1 MTHAIPSWVLER
13 LILEIKSEVRQTASY
28 TGRESLKPEVYEAM
42 MQVNREDFVRDEDR
56 ELAWDNSPLLIGQN
70 QTISQPYIVALMTDM
85 LEVDS
90 DSVVL
95 EVGAGSGYQAAVLSR
110 IVKQVIS
117 IEIIPQL
124 AQQAQQFLHNLG
136 YNNITVKCGNGRL
149 GWPQQ
154 APYDAIIVTAA
165 SEDIPPELIRQLK
178 PGGRL
183 VIPLGGKWLAQ
194 QLMEISKD
202 EEGHVTERAV
212 LPVSFVPLTGSNLNP
227 DDR

>member
-1 MTHAIPSWVLER
+1 MTHTISSRALER
-13 LILEIKSEVRQTASY
+13 LILEIKNEVRQTASY

-56 ELAWDNSPLLIGQN
+56 ELAWGNYPLSIGQG

-95 EVGAGSGYQAAVLSR
+95 EIGAGSGYQAAVLSR
-110 IVKQVIS
+110 MVKQVIS

-124 AQQAQQFLHNLG
+124 AQQAQKFLYNLG
-136 YNNITVKCGNGRL
+136 YKNITVKCGNGRL

-178 PGGRL
+178 SGGRL
-183 VIPLGGKWLAQ
+183 VIPLGGQWMTQ

-202 EEGHVTERAV
+202 EEGDITEKTV
-212 LPVSFVPLTGSNLNP
+212 LPVSFVPLTGNNRNP

>member
-1 MTHAIPSWVLER
+1 MTLQQLLR
-13 LILEIKSEVRQTASY
+13 EIKNEVRQTASY
-28 TGRESLKPEVYEAM
+28 TGRERLKPEVYAAM
-42 MQVNREDFVRDEDR
+42 AAVNREDFVREQDR
-56 ELAWDNSPLLIGQN
+56 ELAWGNYPLSIGEG

-95 EVGAGSGYQAAVLSR
+95 EIGAGSGYQAAVLSR
-110 IVKQVIS
+110 LVKQVIS

-124 AQQAQQFLHNLG
+124 AQQAQRFLHNLG
-136 YNNITVKCGNGRL
+136 YNNVAVKCGNGRL

-165 SEDIPPELIRQLK
+165 SEDVPPELIRQLK

-183 VIPLGGKWLAQ
+183 VIPLGGQWQAQ
-194 QLMEISKD
+194 QLMEISRD
-202 EEGHVTERAV
+202 EEGNVTEKSV
-212 LPVSFVPLTGSNLNP
+212 LPVSFVPLTGE
-227 DDR
+227 

>member
-1 MTHAIPSWVLER
+1 MTQVISSRALER
-13 LILEIKSEVRQTASY
+13 LIREIKSEVRQTASY
-28 TGRESLKPEVYEAM
+28 TGRENLKPEVYEAM

-56 ELAWDNSPLLIGQN
+56 GLAWGNYPLSIGQG

-90 DSVVL
+90 ESVVL
-95 EVGAGSGYQAAVLSR
+95 EIGAGSGYQAAILSR

-124 AQQAQQFLHNLG
+124 ARQAQKFLSNLG
-136 YNNITVKCGNGRL
+136 YENVTVKCGNGRL
-149 GWPQQ
+149 GWPQL

-165 SEDIPPELIRQLK
+165 SGDIPPELIRQLK

-183 VIPLGGKWLAQ
+183 VIPLGGQWLAQ

-202 EEGHVTERAV
+202 EEGNTTEKAV
-212 LPVSFVPLTGSNLNP
+212 LPVSFVPLTGSKES
-227 DDR
+227 

>member
-1 MTHAIPSWVLER
+1 MTHVISSRALER

-56 ELAWDNSPLLIGQN
+56 ELAWGNYPLSIGQG

-95 EVGAGSGYQAAVLSR
+95 EIGAGSGYQAAVLSR
-110 IVKQVIS
+110 MVKQVIS

-136 YNNITVKCGNGRL
+136 YKNIVVKCGNGRL

-183 VIPLGGKWLAQ
+183 VIPLGGQWMTQ

-202 EEGHVTERAV
+202 EEGHTTEKTV
-212 LPVSFVPLTGSNLNP
+212 LPVSFVPLTGSNL
-227 DDR
+227 DTDGR

>member
-1 MTHAIPSWVLER
+1 MNPSNSTGAIER
-13 LILEIKSEVRQTASY
+13 LLREIKSEVRQTASY

-42 MQVNREDFVRDEDR
+42 RQVNREDFVRDQDR
-56 ELAWDNSPLLIGQN
+56 ELAWGNYPLSIGEG

-85 LEVDS
+85 LEVDR

-95 EVGAGSGYQAAVLSR
+95 EIGAGSGYQAAVLSLL
-110 IVKQVIS
+110 VKQVIS

-124 AQQAQQFLHNLG
+124 AQQAQQFLQNLG
-136 YNNITVKCGNGRL
+136 YNKVAVKCGNGRL

-183 VIPLGGKWLAQ
+183 VIPIGGQWMAQ

-202 EEGHVTERAV
+202 EEGKVIEKSV
-212 LPVSFVPLTGSNLNP
+212 LPVSFVPLTGG
-227 DDR
+227 